1 MQGQQTRGQ
10 ALLTNIVADKED
22 NPEDKRQH
30 VSDIRHDD
38 KIHEITLLYH
48 TLFIPV
54 DFQSLTPPTPK
65 GGGFLRGTHSRELYS
80 QRVRQKPS
88 SHSLDIESVV
98 TFAQDVGRSVGLG
111 ME

>member
-1 MQGQQTRGQ
+1 MKPC
-10 ALLTNIVADKED
+10 LCLT
-22 NPEDKRQH
+22 
-30 VSDIRHDD
+30 
-38 KIHEITLLYH
+38 L
-48 TLFIPV
+48 
-54 DFQSLTPPTPK
+54 PTPK

-88 SHSLDIESVV
+88 SHSLDTESVV